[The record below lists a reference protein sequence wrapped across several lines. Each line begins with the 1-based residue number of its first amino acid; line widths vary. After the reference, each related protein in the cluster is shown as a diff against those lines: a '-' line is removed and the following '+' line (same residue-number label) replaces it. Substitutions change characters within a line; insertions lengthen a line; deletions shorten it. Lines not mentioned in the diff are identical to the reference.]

1 MHSACSNSKI
11 RKQTPPDLLDC
22 CISVKM
28 QGVFSLNPVG
38 TSKKQ
43 LAYFNS
49 EVRQF
54 DGLTEREL
62 WLTLAK
68 L

>member
-1 MHSACSNSKI
+1 MHSVCSNSKI

-22 CISVKM
+22 FISVKM
-28 QGVFSLNPVG
+28 KGVFSLNPAG

-43 LAYFNS
+43 LVYFS
-49 EVRQF
+49 SGVRQF